1 MFLHLLG
8 LYSRPIQT
16 VQLHCHSHLL
26 AKALSDI
33 QKPFFFFFFAD
44 TEYAGSTY
52 VQYWSLY
59 KNARTLHTYPIKE
72 FGFICNLSKVFNYIR
87 KKEVTEFYNKETN
100 TFDLKRK
107 TVPFLFKTSR
117 IPLISFSLFRCED
130 YVLLIICLTL
140 NTSLLIH
147 VTVPKSSS
155 SMLRNF
161 ILRF

>member
-1 MFLHLLG
+1 MKCFCTFLAFTLDQYRQ
-8 LYSRPIQT
+8 YSCIAIVSCWPKHFQT
-16 VQLHCHSHLL
+16 F
-26 AKALSDI
+26 KNI
-33 QKPFFFFFFAD
+33 FFFAD
-44 TEYAGSTY
+44 TEYAGSIY

-59 KNARTLHTYPIKE
+59 KNTRTLRTYPIKE
-72 FGFICNLSKVFNYIR
+72 FGFICNLSKVFNYSR
-87 KKEVTEFYNKETN
+87 KKEVTEFYSKETN

-130 YVLLIICLTL
+130 YILLIICLTL

-155 SMLRNF
+155 STLRNF